1 MSGEAQDPGELVTV
15 FTTGDTVELIAAKLV
30 LDGEQI
36 PYLVAGEGV
45 HHLFGLGTIIG
56 GYNMITGPVR
66 LRVRQEHAEL
76 AREVLAEAGPRGD
89 ATDLTPQH

>member
-1 MSGEAQDPGELVTV
+1 MTDEALDQGELITV
-15 FTTGDTVELIAAKLV
+15 FSTGDTVELIAAKLV

-66 LRVRQEHAEL
+66 LRVRREHAEL
-76 AREVLAEAGPRGD
+76 AREVLAEMGPAGDPGE
-89 ATDLTPQH
+89 LTPHD

>member
-1 MSGEAQDPGELVTV
+1 MNDEDQDEGALVTV
-15 FTTGDTVELIAAKLV
+15 FATGDTVELIAAKLV

-76 AREVLAEAGPRGD
+76 AREVLAEMGPGD
-89 ATDLTPQH
+89 APSDSATHD

>member
-1 MSGEAQDPGELVTV
+1 MNEAEHDPGELVTV
-15 FTTGDTVELIAAKLV
+15 FATGDTVQLIAAKLV

-45 HHLFGLGTIIG
+45 HHLFGLGAIVG

-66 LRVRQEHAEL
+66 LRVRREHADL
-76 AREVLAEAGPRGD
+76 AREVLAD
-89 ATDLTPQH
+89 TPGVEGASESAPHD